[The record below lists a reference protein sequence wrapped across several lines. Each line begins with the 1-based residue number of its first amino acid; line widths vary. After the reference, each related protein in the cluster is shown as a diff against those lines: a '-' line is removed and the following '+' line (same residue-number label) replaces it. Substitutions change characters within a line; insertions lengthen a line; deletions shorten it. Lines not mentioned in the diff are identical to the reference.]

1 MKKSQTTEVGFR
13 QIGSVLLNAS
23 MHKQHVRSS
32 QRALSDEVGRAKDKV
47 RESEQKIQ
55 DYVQHLNSYGQF
67 AVVRYSNG
75 VLVVPAGEGEQ
86 EVRFCRED
94 LFSDMASVNDN
105 YWDSLPKEVPNT
117 AEKHILF
124 TFETI
129 SAAVYAFQHSFPVIS
144 LDACTIK
151 CPHTKGYLLPAT
163 FETTHGHLLTT
174 TVWWR
179 NLEFCL
185 VSVISRCARRRR
197 LRPVEVFIRPSH

>member
-94 LFSDMASVNDN
+94 LFSDMASVNFL
-105 YWDSLPKEVPNT
+105 SLNDNT

-151 CPHTKGYLLPAT
+151 CPHTKGYTCCQLL
-163 FETTHGHLLTT
+163 
-174 TVWWR
+174 
-179 NLEFCL
+179 
-185 VSVISRCARRRR
+185 SRR
-197 LRPVEVFIRPSH
+197 LMGIC